1 MSEPLSPVFSYAEL
15 NAVGKAM
22 GEHMDCSVLATCI
35 VTGETYTKIHELYR
49 KLGRRNGCRTGTHLT
64 WMLLRDLGY
73 QPHDVTHFYDGCS
86 IRSLAPQLPS
96 KGNFLVFVRGHV
108 AAVRD
113 GVLEDE
119 PYPKKNYVKKVFQI
133 LPMEDVFFPPAPRKR
148 KVVVDYEKPTKAV
161 WAIADILLEDKAP
174 MNSRRWWSNFRA
186 EVVAE
191 CMANG
196 INKTTASVQV
206 GKWMTSEGYHM
217 ELLA

>member
-1 MSEPLSPVFSYAEL
+1 MSVDVVYSYADL
-15 NAVGKAM
+15 DAVSNAY

-35 VTGETYTKIHELYR
+35 VSGETYPKIHEMYR
-49 KLGRRNGCRTGTHLT
+49 KLGRKNRTKTGTHLT
-64 WMLLRDLGY
+64 WMVLRDLGL

-86 IRSLAPQLPS
+86 IRSLAPMLPS

-113 GVLEDE
+113 GVLEDVAN
-119 PYPKKNYVKKVFQI
+119 PKKLYVKSVYQI
-133 LPMEDVFFPPAPRKR
+133 LPMEDVFFPPAQRKR
-148 KVVVDYEKPTKAV
+148 KVIVDYEKPTKAV
-161 WAIADILLEDKAP
+161 WAIADILLEDKSP

-191 CMANG
+191 CIANG
-196 INKTTASVQV
+196 IHKTTASVQV
-206 GKWMTSEGYHM
+206 GKWMSSEGYHM